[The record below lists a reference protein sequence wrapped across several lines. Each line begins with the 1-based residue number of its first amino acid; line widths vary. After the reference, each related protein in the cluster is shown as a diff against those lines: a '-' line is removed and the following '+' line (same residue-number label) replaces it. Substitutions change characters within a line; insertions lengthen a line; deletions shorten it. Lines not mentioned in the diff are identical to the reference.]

1 MIKTIYTSLIFL
13 IIMTNTSYATTIDYY
28 DFKCIGVL
36 RIKDSSFLANWEIKF
51 INDTSATLD
60 FFYDK
65 KKRSADLR
73 ISIQKNQDFY
83 GNGKWRAQTA
93 QVGRFV
99 RLKYTNTS
107 KKILLGGANTQFR
120 AEGKCIKNNKR
131 SKVSDISSE
140 LRLIKEKVLII
151 KEHSKYA
158 INHPKDID
166 NIIRHLKHTCHA
178 IDPSLV
184 KERPMP
190 AGEIGLNQILN
201 DIEKDNDLIKKLKN
215 ISSNSIDKC
224 RNYLYSWEKSKELL
238 ETATYINLQFENLY
252 KELNKN

>member
-1 MIKTIYTSLIFL
+1 MIKSIYIILIFL
-13 IIMTNTSYATTIDYY
+13 LIIPNTSHAESINYY
-28 DFKCIGVL
+28 DFECVGVL
-36 RIKDSSFLANWEIKF
+36 RMKDSSTVANWEINF
-51 INDTSATLD
+51 INASRATLSIY
-60 FFYDK
+60 YDK

-73 ISIQKNQDFY
+73 ISIQKNKDFY
-83 GNGKWRAQTA
+83 GNGKWRAQTG
-93 QVGRFV
+93 QGGRFI
-99 RLKYTNTS
+99 RLKYLDTS
-107 KKILLGGANTQFR
+107 KKLFLGGANAQFR
-120 AEGKCIKNNKR
+120 AEGECKKNKKELKITDIASSIK
-131 SKVSDISSE
+131 
-140 LRLIKEKVLII
+140 LITERILII

-178 IDPSLV
+178 IDPSSV

-252 KELNKN
+252 EDLNKN